1 MTDGRCAVIGAELVC
16 ACGFGKEACIRD
28 LYAGKD
34 AFSPVRR
41 FDPGHL
47 PAALAA
53 TVPGLQSEKGESLC
67 VPMLSFLAPM
77 AVKLP
82 ASTPVLMAST
92 VGEID
97 RLSDGTGRCT
107 LNLLLEDT
115 LRMFRKTKGRILSA
129 ACASANVAIDRAR
142 RMIASGMCDLVIV
155 GACDLVSEFAF
166 SGFASLGA
174 MTAERARP
182 YDRNRSGLLLGEA
195 AGILILASERAA
207 KGHEVS
213 AWITGSAIRGDALHI
228 TAPRPDG
235 AELERAIRMALGPL
249 PPEEIA
255 AVVGHGTG
263 TRYNDEMEIRAIRR
277 VFGDTVPLA
286 SAKGACGHTLGAS
299 GMIQAILAMEA
310 LRRKTLFPQ
319 TGLETPEPGAER
331 MVSRQPQVL
340 NGKAALSLNSG
351 FGGVNAAVLLEA
363 ES

>member
-77 AVKLP
+77 AAELP

-255 AVVGHGTG
+255 AVIQPQFEE
-263 TRYNDEMEIRAIRR
+263 NDTDTIAAI
-277 VFGDTVPLA
+277 
-286 SAKGACGHTLGAS
+286 
-299 GMIQAILAMEA
+299 
-310 LRRKTLFPQ
+310 
-319 TGLETPEPGAER
+319 
-331 MVSRQPQVL
+331 VSRYYEQDTWKDNLIFEEDAFTLLQNILEEAGELEKRVPYGDL
-340 NGKAALSLNSG
+340 
-351 FGGVNAAVLLEA
+351 VNTDFA
-363 ES
+363 EKVK